1 MMGNEKIATVFED
14 TMSKTHIIMASIMYT
29 FAFCPFI
36 GLMYLIF
43 KFDLRDI
50 VIIIELFAYAI
61 SISVFFVVPAIK
73 ISEENIV
80 KVDLDK
86 KRLFNEYRVVLYK
99 KIEITDVEDFDY
111 VAINSNAFGYTI
123 TLWYQYNGYRHIQL
137 LTFYKKN
144 KAFLYAKSLCKVID
158 VDLLDKIDINNPTW
172 IDKSEL

>member
-1 MMGNEKIATVFED
+1 MENSDIITVFED
-14 TMSKTHIIMASIMYT
+14 TMTRAHVVMASIMYT
-29 FAFCPFI
+29 FVLCPFV

-43 KFDLRDI
+43 KFDLSDI

-61 SISVFFVVPAIK
+61 SISVFFIVPAIK

-86 KRLFNEYRVVLYK
+86 KRLFNEYRVVFYK
-99 KIEITDVEDFDY
+99 KIEITDVEDFDH
-111 VAINSNAFGYTI
+111 VAINSNTFGYTI